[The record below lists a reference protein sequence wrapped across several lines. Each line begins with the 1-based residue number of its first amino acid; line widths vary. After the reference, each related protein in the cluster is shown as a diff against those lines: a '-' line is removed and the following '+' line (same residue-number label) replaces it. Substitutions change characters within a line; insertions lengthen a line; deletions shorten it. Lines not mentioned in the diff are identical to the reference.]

1 MTVQGVYR
9 DMVCRQRGYEARL
22 TWRIK
27 VQGEF
32 ALQPAGTC
40 LPTGNE
46 QEKKDQLKEAK
57 KSTNPID
64 GREWYFL
71 HRDRDRAGVDV
82 LLFDHV

>member
-1 MTVQGVYR
+1 VTVQGVYR

-40 LPTGNE
+40 LMS
-46 QEKKDQLKEAK
+46 KKKRTNKEAK
-57 KSTNPID
+57 KSTHPID
-64 GREWYFL
+64 GREWCFL